1 MKINVVD
8 LLTQHKP
15 ALLEPTDSNN
25 SPACN
30 YLTMPPKKAVTAT
43 KTNGGLSRKKKA
55 AAAAAPPKQ
64 TNTGL
69 NIFVAVIAFFA
80 LGVLSPPSFHA
91 VRYATQ
97 LDLSSRAVDD
107 VKEAQSSSAATI
119 NEKLQ
124 LPPHTPCTSSNLAN
138 YIHDNPVP
146 GLHIVCID
154 SLLNNDDEEDSP
166 ALRFA
171 LFQNAIRPKLYQRKK
186 LKASGTTKDGVGSI
200 DWNEVKQLMVKE
212 LKLTPEGSRQQPW
225 AVFTP
230 LGERIVGENDV
241 VSDKQSS
248 SWKKQ
253 RSTDAMKSNAQIVQE
268 LASSGMVL
276 VFQGGNWRWPG
287 VREGYQRTVELSPKL
302 DFTTH
307 DSSTTATAKRNIT
320 IETLSMT
327 PLVVSIKGFLTD
339 EECDHI
345 ASKAEPNMQYSGVSL
360 KDADKGKAASN
371 WRTSQSA
378 FLHSDNDPILT
389 AIDHRTA
396 SLTRLPKVHQ
406 EILQVLRYGT
416 SEKYDAHHDYFDPKD
431 YKSDKNTLN
440 LIDNGKKN
448 RFATVFWY
456 LTTVKE
462 GGETIFPRYQNKPLP
477 RGYAYSDC
485 DHGLKVKPQKGKV
498 IIFYSLDA
506 RGQMDPL
513 SLHGACPVIGEDDVK
528 WAANKWIW
536 SGPMGFTADD

>member
-1 MKINVVD
+1 
-8 LLTQHKP
+8 
-15 ALLEPTDSNN
+15 
-25 SPACN
+25 
-30 YLTMPPKKAVTAT
+30 MPPKKVSAAT
-43 KTNGGLSRKKKA
+43 KTNGGLSKKKKSKSTS
-55 AAAAAPPKQ
+55 AAAAAPPQQ
-64 TNTGL
+64 TSSTGL
-69 NIFVAVIAFFA
+69 SIFVAVIAFFA

-91 VRYATQ
+91 VRYVTQ
-97 LDLSSRAVDD
+97 LDLSSSSSAVDD
-107 VKEAQSSSAATI
+107 EAQSLSTTTTLT
-119 NEKLQ
+119 NKLQ
-124 LPPHTPCTSSNLAN
+124 LPPNTPCTSSNLAN
-138 YIHDNPVP
+138 YIHDTPVP

-154 SLLNNDDEEDSP
+154 SLLSDAAEANP
-166 ALRFA
+166 TLRFA
-171 LFQNAIRPKLYQRKK
+171 FFQNAIRPKLYQRKK
-186 LKASGTTKDGVGSI
+186 LTAGGTTKHSGGVGVGSI
-200 DWNEVKQLMVKE
+200 DWNEVKQLMVNE
-212 LKLTPEGSRQQPW
+212 LKLTPEGPRQQPW

-241 VSDKQSS
+241 VSNEQSS
-248 SWKKQ
+248 IWKNKQ
-253 RSTDAMKSNAQIVQE
+253 KSKKSIKSNAQIVQE

-287 VREGYQRTVELSPKL
+287 VREGFQRTVELSPKL
-302 DFTTH
+302 DFTTTN
-307 DSSTTATAKRNIT
+307 DSAKRNIT

-327 PLVVSIKGFLTD
+327 PLVVSIKGFLSD
-339 EECDHI
+339 QECDHI
-345 ASKAEPNMQYSGVSL
+345 ASAAEPNMKYSGVSL
-360 KDADKGKAASN
+360 KDVDKGKAASN

-378 FLHSDNDPILT
+378 FLRSDNDPILT

-431 YKSDKNTLN
+431 YRSDKNTLD
-440 LIDNGKKN
+440 LIENGKKN

-462 GGETIFPRYQNKPLP
+462 GGETIFPNYQNKPLP

-536 SGPMGFTADD
+536 SGPMGFTADDD

>member
-1 MKINVVD
+1 MS
-8 LLTQHKP
+8 L
-15 ALLEPTDSNN
+15 
-25 SPACN
+25 
-30 YLTMPPKKAVTAT
+30 KKASAAT
-43 KTNGGLSRKKKA
+43 TTNKTNGGSSKKKKT
-55 AAAAAPPKQ
+55 AAAAPPKQ
-64 TNTGL
+64 TNNTGL
-69 NIFVAVIAFFA
+69 SIFVAIIAFFA
-80 LGVLSPPSFHA
+80 LGVLSPPSLHA
-91 VRYATQ
+91 VRHVATIQ
-97 LDLSSRAVDD
+97 ELDVSSSSLEVDDD
-107 VKEAQSSSAATI
+107 VKEAQSSESLASLST
-119 NEKLQ
+119 NNNKLR
-124 LPPHTPCTSSNLAN
+124 LPPHTPCSSANLAN
-138 YIHDNPVP
+138 YIHDTPVP

-154 SLLNNDDEEDSP
+154 SLLNDNAESNP

-171 LFQNAIRPKLYQRKK
+171 FFQNAIKPKLYQRKK
-186 LKASGTTKDGVGSI
+186 LTASEATNNSGGSDDVGSI
-200 DWNEVKQLMVKE
+200 DWNQVKQLMVKE
-212 LKLTPEGSRQQPW
+212 LKLTPEGPRQQPW

-230 LGERIVGENDV
+230 LGERIVGENDDV
-241 VSDKQSS
+241 IISNEQQSS
-248 SWKKQ
+248 SFSWKNDR
-253 RSTDAMKSNAQIVQE
+253 RSKNTIKSNAQIVQE

-287 VREGYQRTVELSPKL
+287 VREGFQRTVELSPRL
-302 DFTTH
+302 DFTNENT
-307 DSSTTATAKRNIT
+307 DSTASVAAATNKRNIT

-339 EECDHI
+339 PECDHI
-345 ASKAEPNMQYSGVSL
+345 ASKAEPNMKYSGVSL
-360 KDADKGKAASN
+360 KDVDKGKAASN

-378 FLHSDNDPILT
+378 FLHSNNDPILT

-396 SLTRLPKVHQ
+396 SLTRLPKAHQ

-431 YKSDKNTLN
+431 YKSDPNTLN
-440 LIDNGKKN
+440 LIENGKKN

-462 GGETIFPRYQNKPLP
+462 GGETIFPRYRNKPLP

-485 DHGLKVKPQKGKV
+485 NHGLKVKPQKGKV